1 VALVALVPPRPR
13 IGKVS
18 VSDLCGRGFQRFQ
31 PLLKDTG
38 TENGT
43 GERATGSSVDYGE
56 WGTRYERGSAAE
68 RIKTLCVSD
77 STWILS
83 PSARIKTLSVLD
95 SCAELEL

>member
-1 VALVALVPPRPR
+1 MEREGNGCGANKNVVCLGFYA
-13 IGKVS
+13 
-18 VSDLCGRGFQRFQ
+18 DLCGRGFQ

-38 TENGT
+38 TENGA
-43 GERATGSSVDYGE
+43 GERVTGSSVDYGE
-56 WGTRYERGSAAE
+56 WGTRYERGTAAE
-68 RIKTLCVSD
+68 RITTFCVSV